1 MKWFINQKLKVKF
14 TLVIGLIVFIPIV
27 IIYSMQFGN
36 MEKTRVDQL
45 KGAVEDSLAET
56 YSEIQKTVDL
66 CNMSTQMFLNNQNLN
81 DFLSGLKKG
90 EDFETEEIV
99 SFYQNDIA
107 MLEKLVNS
115 NPYLYRIRV
124 YAENDDFL
132 EMMPILFRH
141 QRMEAFPWA
150 DSYVSGQ
157 WQFDYDDHALEGVS
171 ARSMEH
177 IMSLVTTFAD
187 YELGE
192 TGVLEV
198 AVDMTQIFPQLF
210 AEEENQ
216 WGCFVA
222 EDGIVYSGSNRE
234 GRWNEL
240 EEEILSEAFSKE
252 EAGEVCRRAKVGD
265 EPVVIAAIP
274 VKELSGQL
282 VYLVSIKD
290 ELRKISEQRDRFLVI
305 LTVIF
310 VLAVLVINWV
320 VKKLLKGF
328 YDLMEIIRHVQEGDL
343 DVRVS
348 ATGND
353 EIGELGGQINKMLDR
368 IRTLIEENVNR
379 ERLMKNSEIRAL
391 QNQINA
397 HFIYNVLE
405 SIKMMAEI
413 DEEYAISDAVTSLG
427 RLLRYSMRWVS
438 QEVTVRQ
445 EIQYVQD
452 YLELMNLRY
461 DYEIILSLKISDLV
475 YMQKIPKMSLQP
487 IVENAICHGIEELA
501 EDASIYI
508 KAVEYK
514 DYFEIEITD
523 SGRGMT
529 QEQVRT
535 LEEKIAGKM
544 EISGGSGNG
553 IGLKNVQD
561 RIHVAF
567 GERYGIRVASK
578 EGCYTKVIVKVPITQ
593 REESV
598 EG

>member
-1 MKWFINQKLKVKF
+1 MKWFINQKLRVKF

-36 MEKTRVDQL
+36 MEKTRVDQY
-45 KGAVEDSLAET
+45 KGTVEDALAET

-81 DFLSGLKKG
+81 EFLSGLKKG
-90 EDFETEEIV
+90 DDFETEEIV

-124 YAENDDFL
+124 YADNDDFL

-141 QRMEAFPWA
+141 QRMETFPWA

-177 IMSLVTTFAD
+177 IMSLVTCFED

-198 AVDMTQIFPQLF
+198 AVDMTQIFPQIF
-210 AEEENQ
+210 SEEENQ
-216 WGCFVA
+216 WGCFITT
-222 EDGIVYSGSNRE
+222 DGTVYSGDD
-234 GRWNEL
+234 GRGIWDDL
-240 EEEILSEAFSKE
+240 EEEIITEAFSG
-252 EAGEVCRRAKVGD
+252 GEDGKVCSRTKIGE
-265 EPVVIAAIP
+265 EPVIIGTIP
-274 VKELSGQL
+274 VKELSGRL
-282 VYLVSIKD
+282 IYLVSIKD
-290 ELRKISEQRDRFLVI
+290 ELKTIAKQRNQFLII
-305 LTVIF
+305 LAVIF
-310 VLAVLVINWV
+310 LLVVLMINWV

-328 YDLMEIIRHVQEGDL
+328 YDLMDVIRYVQEGDL
-343 DVRVS
+343 DVRAAV
-348 ATGND
+348 TGND

-368 IRTLIEENVNR
+368 IRMLIEENVNR

-452 YLELMNLRY
+452 YLDLMNLRY

-475 YMQKIPKMSLQP
+475 YQQKIPKMSLQP

-508 KAVEYK
+508 KAVEYG

-523 SGRGMT
+523 SGRGMSRN
-529 QEQVRT
+529 QVKA

-544 EISGGSGNG
+544 EVSGGSGNG

-561 RIHVAF
+561 RIHVAY
-567 GERYGIRVASK
+567 GEGYGIRVVSK
-578 EGCYTKVIVKVPITQ
+578 EGCYTKVIVKIPITQ

>member
-14 TLVIGLIVFIPIV
+14 TLVMGLIVFIPIV
-27 IIYSMQFGN
+27 IIYSMQFQN
-36 MEKTRVDQL
+36 MERSRVDQI
-45 KGAVEDSLAET
+45 KGSVEDSLAET

-66 CNMSTQMFLNNQNLN
+66 CNMSTQMFLNNQNLL
-81 DFLSGLKKG
+81 DVLSGLKTGK
-90 EDFETEEIV
+90 EFETEEIV
-99 SFYQNDIA
+99 SFYQNDIG
-107 MLEKLVNS
+107 MLERLVNS

-141 QRMEAFPWA
+141 ERMEAFPWA

-157 WQFDYDDHALEGVS
+157 WQFDYDDSALGGIS
-171 ARSMEH
+171 ARTMEH
-177 IMSLVTTFAD
+177 IMSLITVFED

-198 AVDMTQIFPQLF
+198 AVDMTQIFPQIF
-210 AEEENQ
+210 SEEENQ

-222 EDGIVYSGSNRE
+222 EDKTVYSNHGGNS
-234 GRWNEL
+234 RWDDL
-240 EEEILSEAFSKE
+240 EEEILTAAFSDE
-252 EAGEVCRRAKVGD
+252 EDAQVCKKTTIGGD
-265 EPVVIAAIP
+265 PAIIGTIP

-282 VYLVSIKD
+282 VYLVSMEEEMKS
-290 ELRKISEQRDRFLVI
+290 ISRQKNQFLVI
-305 LTVIF
+305 LAVIF
-310 VLAVLVINWV
+310 ILAVLMVNWIV
-320 VKKLLKGF
+320 GKLLKGF
-328 YDLMEIIRHVQEGDL
+328 YDLMKVIRHVQEGDL
-343 DVRVS
+343 DVRV
-348 ATGND
+348 AVTGND

-452 YLELMNLRY
+452 YLDLMNLRY
-461 DYEIILSLKISDLV
+461 DYEIILALKISDLV
-475 YMQKIPKMSLQP
+475 YQQMIPKMSLQP

-501 EDASIYI
+501 EDSSIYI

-529 QEQVRT
+529 PEQIHD
-535 LEEKIAGKM
+535 LEKKIAGKM
-544 EISGGSGNG
+544 EVSGGSGNG

-561 RIHVAF
+561 RIRVSF
-567 GERYGIRVASK
+567 GEGYGIRVASK
-578 EGCYTKVIVKVPITQ
+578 EGCYTKVIVKLPFT
-593 REESV
+593 RKEESV
-598 EG
+598 IV

>member
-36 MEKTRVDQL
+36 MEKTRVAQL
-45 KGAVEDSLAET
+45 KGTVEDSLAET

-81 DFLSGLKKG
+81 EFLSGLKKG
-90 EDFETEEIV
+90 KDFETEEIV

-124 YAENDDFL
+124 YAENNDFL

-150 DSYVSGQ
+150 DSYISGQ
-157 WQFDYDDHALEGVS
+157 WQFDYDDNALGGIS

-177 IMSLVTTFAD
+177 IMSLVTSFED

-210 AEEENQ
+210 TEEEQ
-216 WGCFVA
+216 RWGCFVT
-222 EDGIVYSGSNRE
+222 EEGTVYSGHSGE
-234 GRWNEL
+234 SRWDEL
-240 EEEILSEAFSKE
+240 EEEILSAALLKE
-252 EAGEVCRRAKVGD
+252 EGTEVCRRTKIGD
-265 EPVVIAAIP
+265 EPVIIGTIP
-274 VKELSGQL
+274 VKELSGRL
-282 VYLVSIKD
+282 VYLVSIKE
-290 ELRKISEQRDRFLVI
+290 ELKNISKQRDQFLII
-305 LTVIF
+305 LAVIF
-310 VLAVLVINWV
+310 VLVVLVINWV

-328 YDLMEIIRHVQEGDL
+328 YDLMEVIRHVQEGDL

-348 ATGND
+348 VTGKD

-461 DYEIILSLKISDLV
+461 DYEIILSLKISDFV
-475 YMQKIPKMSLQP
+475 YKQKIPKISLQP
-487 IVENAICHGIEELA
+487 IVENAICHGIEEMA

-508 KAVEYK
+508 KAVEYG
-514 DYFEIEITD
+514 DFFEIEITD
-523 SGRGMT
+523 SGSGMT
-529 QEQVRT
+529 PEQVKT
-535 LEEKIAGKM
+535 LEERIAGKM
-544 EISGGSGNG
+544 EVSGGSGNG

-561 RIHVAF
+561 RIRVAF
-567 GERYGIRVASK
+567 GEAYGIRVVSK
-578 EGCYTKVIVKVPITQ
+578 EGCYTKVIVKIPITQ
-593 REESV
+593 REESE

>member
-45 KGAVEDSLAET
+45 KGSVEDTLEET
-56 YSEIQKTVDL
+56 YSEVQKTVDL

-81 DFLSGLKKG
+81 DFLSGLKEG
-90 EDFETEEIV
+90 VDFETEEIV

-141 QRMEAFPWA
+141 QRMETFPWA

-157 WQFDYDDHALEGVS
+157 WQFDYDDSALGGIS

-177 IMSLVTTFAD
+177 IMSLVTCFED

-210 AEEENQ
+210 SEEENQ
-216 WGCFVA
+216 WGCFAA
-222 EDGIVYSGSNRE
+222 EDGTVYSGHDGE
-234 GRWNEL
+234 CVWDDL
-240 EEEILSEAFSKE
+240 EEEILSEALAQGE
-252 EAGEVCRRAKVGD
+252 EGIACCRTKIGD
-265 EPVVIAAIP
+265 EPVIIGTIP
-274 VKELSGQL
+274 VKELSGHL

-290 ELRKISEQRDRFLVI
+290 ELESISKQRDQFLVI

-310 VLAVLVINWV
+310 VLVVLVINWV

-328 YDLMEIIRHVQEGDL
+328 YDLMEVIRYVQEGDL

-348 ATGND
+348 VAGND

-368 IRTLIEENVNR
+368 IRMLIEENVNR

-452 YLELMNLRY
+452 YLDLMNLRY

-475 YMQKIPKMSLQP
+475 YQQKIPKMSLQP

-508 KAVEYK
+508 KAVEYG

-529 QEQVRT
+529 REQVKA

-561 RIHVAF
+561 RIHVAY
-567 GERYGIRVASK
+567 GEGYGIRVASK
-578 EGCYTKVIVKVPITQ
+578 EGCYTKVIVKIPITQ
-593 REESV
+593 REESA